1 MRIIMEENETEGGNP
16 MKHTMKKALCVLIA
30 LICALCY
37 LSLVGAAKETPAE
50 MQFLHTAGE
59 SIRNEKNEQIFL
71 RGTNFGGWGIMEDWF
86 CPYTSPAG
94 EEIMFDA
101 LVERFGLD
109 KTHALMQRYRENWI
123 TEQDFKNVAELGM
136 NVIRLPIWYRNFQR
150 DDNGTWYRDA
160 NGEIDWHELD
170 NMVMLCKKYGL
181 YLIIDLHGLPGYQ
194 NDYDHCGRS
203 KSMSLFDDTEKAARY
218 REVVK
223 DFWVTLAS
231 RYKDEPAVAM
241 YDLMNEPLGTNI
253 TSDKKLR
260 QTFYDFSDELYRA
273 IRAVDSRHIITMEAI
288 WSPDALPAPTVYGWE
303 NVVYQEHLYDV
314 TNMTILRKTNEIDK
328 AGYNV
333 PFLMGEFYPR
343 GLTSFSYLFSIFN
356 DRGLSWTTW
365 TYKGAGDRAD
375 QSPWFLYGSSS
386 IKKVDFE
393 NDSYETLCEK
403 FGAVLRT
410 DGGAFTRT
418 AFADYVGNFVGG
430 EVDKASLYSF
440 GAVETLGTVQQ
451 RFALLTDKL
460 RAIYT
465 TILDWL
471 RKLRTGD
478 LL

>member
-16 MKHTMKKALCVLIA
+16 MKHTMKKAFCVLLA

-50 MQFLHTAGE
+50 MQFLHTEGE
-59 SIRNEKNEQIFL
+59 SIRNEKNEQVFL

-160 NGEIDWHELD
+160 NGNIDWHELD
-170 NMVMLCKKYGL
+170 NMVALCKKYGL

-223 DFWVTLAS
+223 EFWVTLAN

-328 AGYNV
+328 AGYNL

-386 IKKVDFE
+386 IEKVDFE
-393 NDSYETLCEK
+393 NDSYEMLCEK

-451 RFALLTDKL
+451 RFALFTDKL